1 MSAVSY
7 EELDQLSGEM
17 LPERAV
23 LSTITV
29 PGGSFTQTGQAGSYS
44 VGPNGVSYTFQSGAV
59 SSQIGSTGGSGVL
72 GGVLGGLLG
81 GLGL

>member
-1 MSAVSY
+1 MSAVTFA
-7 EELDQLSGEM
+7 ELDELSGEM

-29 PGGSFTQTGQAGSYS
+29 PGGSFNQTGQTGSYS
-44 VGPNGVSYTFQSGAV
+44 VGPNGVTYEFQSGSV
-59 SSQIGSTGGSGVL
+59 SSQIGGNSGGL
-72 GGVLGGLLG
+72 GGLVGGLLG